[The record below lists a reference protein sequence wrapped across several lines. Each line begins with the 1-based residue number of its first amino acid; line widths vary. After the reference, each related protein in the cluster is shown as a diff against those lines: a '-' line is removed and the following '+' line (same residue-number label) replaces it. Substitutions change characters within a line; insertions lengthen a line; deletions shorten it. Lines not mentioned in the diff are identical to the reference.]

1 MSTMT
6 DNEMYEASIKPI
18 PLRQVPIIRERR
30 KFTDIMDEEVDDERR
45 ARIVEYGEGPINSE
59 PRRLRH
65 EVGTRLD
72 IQAEAENIMMMK
84 REGREPVFRERPPST
99 LYVREFGGDLE
110 CGAVVDGEPG
120 SPDVQWFK

>member
-1 MSTMT
+1 M
-6 DNEMYEASIKPI
+6 
-18 PLRQVPIIRERR
+18 LRSPPQVPIIRERR

-72 IQAEAENIMMMK
+72 IQAEADAIIAMK
-84 REGREPVFRERPPST
+84 REGREPCFRERPAST
-99 LYVREFGGDLE
+99 VYVKEFGGDLDVSVL
-110 CGAVVDGEPG
+110 ADGEPHA
-120 SPDVQWFK
+120 PDVQWFK